1 VSRPGVPPNRLDAT
15 VHWWHSGTSGVR
27 VGVAYEILAPPGMN
41 CIVPGVLQPTP

>member
-1 VSRPGVPPNRLDAT
+1 
-15 VHWWHSGTSGVR
+15 VR